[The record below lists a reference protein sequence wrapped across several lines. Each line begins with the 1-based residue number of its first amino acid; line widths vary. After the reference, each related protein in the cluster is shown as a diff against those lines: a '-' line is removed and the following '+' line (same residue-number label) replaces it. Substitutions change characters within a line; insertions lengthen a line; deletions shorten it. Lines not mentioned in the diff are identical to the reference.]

1 MAISEIYCKLTND
14 PYFES
19 DRLEVTNEIEA
30 LIEKI
35 RMIMLTR
42 KGDILGEPTF
52 GVDLEQYI
60 FETFFDRG
68 AISAEINQQFSLF
81 IPNRNKFDLNVRVDI
96 SKGEF
101 RDNIIV
107 DIFINQEKLLGFI
120 I

>member
-1 MAISEIYCKLTND
+1 MAIVEIYCRLTND

-35 RMIMLTR
+35 KMIMLTR
-42 KGDILGEPTF
+42 KGDILGEPEF
-52 GVDLEQYI
+52 GVDLEKYI

-68 AISAEINQQFSLF
+68 AINNELNTQFSKF
-81 IPNRNKFDLNVRVDI
+81 IPEQNKFDLSTRVDI
-96 SKGEF
+96 AKGEF

-107 DIFINQEKLLGFI
+107 DIFINQEKILGFVI
-120 I
+120 

>member
-19 DRLEVTNEIEA
+19 DRLEVTSDIEA

-35 RMIMLTR
+35 RMVMLTK
-42 KGDILGEPTF
+42 KGDVLGEPEF
-52 GVDLEQYI
+52 GVDLEKYI
-60 FETFFDRG
+60 FETFFDRR
-68 AISAEINQQFSLF
+68 AILSEINNQFSKY
-81 IPNRNKFDLNVRVDI
+81 IPEQNRYDLNTKVDI

-107 DIFINQEKLLGFI
+107 DIFINQEKILGFAI
-120 I
+120 